1 MVETAGTE
9 ISDILPPMSFF
20 TKDNVRQIK
29 KKNVIQKLFN
39 FFDKFF
45 VLTNTFMDDDP
56 IEYGQTDDEEDENIS
71 MVAEDS
77 EEYKV
82 EDDKK

>member
-56 IEYGQTDDEEDENIS
+56 IEYGQTDDEEDENLS